1 LLLTDTVGFAAAAAA
16 FAGTLQARRGHRRGA
31 DCHLHHLLPSDAIAL
46 LLLLLLVCRRDAA
59 TGEVR
64 IGIFTTRD
72 VGVEEELTYDYMFEH
87 YGLSGMA
94 QGFKCQCGAKNCRC
108 VTLCFLVYFVSRL
121 GWLLCVCWQA

>member
-1 LLLTDTVGFAAAAAA
+1 VPVWLV
-16 FAGTLQARRGHRRGA
+16 A
-31 DCHLHHLLPSDAIAL
+31 DVRLRCCWC
-46 LLLLLLVCRRDAA
+46 CRRDAA

-94 QGFKCQCGAKNCRC
+94 QGFKCQCGAKNCR
-108 VTLCFLVYFVSRL
+108 
-121 GWLLCVCWQA
+121 